1 MQPSADDFLN
11 MRISSSPGELHYHS
25 LLFHEAPRFH
35 TGIGIFPF
43 PDFDARNIPGNG
55 KNSIV
60 RITAESPLF
69 SPGLR
74 SSSDDVVVV
83 SRASS
88 SDDVDGAVARFPD
101 WDHLP
106 RM

>member
-55 KNSIV
+55 KNSII
-60 RITAESPLF
+60 RITAELPLF
-69 SPGLR
+69 SLLGFDR
-74 SSSDDVVVV
+74 RAMTSSTSDEHRRRALVR
-83 SRASS
+83 RASS
-88 SDDVDGAVARFPD
+88 SDDVDG
-101 WDHLP
+101 P